1 MQVREVKALRLGY
14 TGVLAAKV
22 LGSYKL
28 LSLRKSR
35 LSEKA
40 YERRLRRLHRENAE
54 SMYNAVIR
62 LQGLMIKI
70 GQTIGSRPDVFPAEY
85 VQVLGRLQDRVPP
98 RPWSLMRPHIE
109 SQLGG
114 PLSDYFAE
122 FNNEPVAAASL
133 AQVYRARL
141 KDGRDVAVKV
151 IYPNMDALVHTD
163 LDILKGV
170 IWAESK
176 FYSYPLK
183 PVYRELEE
191 NVPNEV
197 NMLQEAR
204 HLDAMRRHLAHRA
217 DVIIPAVVHELTRQ
231 RVLTMEFI
239 DGVKISDLEGLR
251 ARGIDQVE
259 VFTLLADVYFEQ
271 MLVQGYFQA
280 DPHPGNL
287 LALPGN
293 RLALLDFGLTK
304 QFTEEFRL
312 GFKETTRAM
321 FRNDNP
327 GVIAGMRAC
336 GFRFEEDDPVP
347 MLAIADF
354 FRAMSDPETYKD
366 REVMEAVNQAWID
379 AFRVHKMSE
388 MPGDIVLAM
397 RVFGL
402 LFGLGATVGGE
413 VGLPRDAIQ
422 NAALKYAER
431 PEAEPVE
438 AMAAS

>member
-1 MQVREVKALRLGY
+1 MKAIRLGY
-14 TGVLAAKV
+14 TGAVAAKV

-28 LSLRKSR
+28 LSLRRSR
-35 LSEKA
+35 MSTKA
-40 YERRLRRLHRENAE
+40 YEQHTSKTHRQNAE
-54 SMYNAVIR
+54 LLYSTVIR

-85 VQVLGRLQDRVPP
+85 VEVLGRLQDRVPP

-109 SQLGG
+109 AQLGG
-114 PLSDYFAE
+114 PVSDHFAE
-122 FNNEPVAAASL
+122 FDHEPIAAASL

-141 KDGRDVAVKV
+141 TDGRDVAVKV
-151 IYPNMDALVHTD
+151 IYPNMDSLVRTD
-163 LDILKGV
+163 LNILRGV
-170 IWAESK
+170 IWAESR
-176 FYSYPLK
+176 FYSYPLD
-183 PVYRELEE
+183 PVYRELKE
-191 NVPNEV
+191 NIPNEV
-197 NMLQEAR
+197 NMLREAR
-204 HLDAMRRHLAHRA
+204 HMDDMRRHLAHRQ
-217 DVIIPAVVHELTRQ
+217 DVVIPTVVHELTTKRL
-231 RVLTMEFI
+231 LTMEYI
-239 DGVKISDLEGLR
+239 DGVKLSDLRGLD

-304 QFTEEFRL
+304 QFTPRFRV
-312 GFKETTRAM
+312 GFKQTTRAM
-321 FRNDNP
+321 FRNDNA
-327 GVIAGMRAC
+327 GVIEGMKAC
-336 GFRFEEDDPVP
+336 GFRFENDNPAP

-366 REVMEAVNQAWID
+366 REVMDAVNAAWVA
-379 AFRVHKMSE
+379 AFREHKLKE
-388 MPGDIVLAM
+388 LPGDIVLAM

-413 VGLPRDAIQ
+413 LGLPRDAIQ
-422 NAALKYAER
+422 NAALKYADR
-431 PEAEPVE
+431 PENDAVSL
-438 AMAAS
+438 AAS